1 MTPYRLRERGM
12 SDAGL
17 KPQKNWVPQII
28 LCGAI
33 SLWQVYELMAPREA
47 QSSGLVVV
55 QLLLL
60 VCGVVGSFGGLA
72 MLLARR

>member
-1 MTPYRLRERGM
+1 M

-17 KPQKNWVPQII
+17 KPQKNWAPQII

-47 QSSGLVVV
+47 PPSGLVVI
-55 QLLLL
+55 QLVLLA
-60 VCGVVGSFGGLA
+60 CGVVGCFGGLA
-72 MLLARR
+72 MHLSRR